1 MAQVTAEAFF
11 GIELTSKS
19 KEYEWK
25 EPDETEDDVEAKL
38 QISHACLGANA
49 KDGDRNIVE
58 VTTTDFNGKE
68 VTHTILSLKLGQSEM
83 ARMDLGFIEKVK
95 FRLAKGNGPVHLC
108 GSLLHAQLP
117 ISDEDDES
125 DDEEIP
131 ALVKPTKKADA
142 EEKPGKK
149 DDKKP
154 SQTEKKGSEEVG
166 KPTAKASSVV
176 ANKSKEV
183 TGSLDGDDES
193 SEEDDKGLL
202 DDEASEDDD
211 DDDDDEEEMSE
222 EGDELDSEEDLDDE
236 DDDDDD
242 DMSDED
248 EESEEE
254 ELEPPKSKKA
264 KIVANGHKD
273 NKGKPAGKKQ
283 ETKAAET
290 PKKQPD
296 AKIKTPATAD
306 KKTPKAEKKDGKN
319 VKTPKTPM
327 SIEEVKSKLLKSPNL
342 PKTAEKFKNF
352 MKNTHKL
359 TDEKEVQ
366 GIWDWLQKNKK

>member
-11 GIELTSKS
+11 GIELNSKN

-68 VTHTILSLKLGQSEM
+68 VTHTILSLKLGQADM

-95 FRLAKGNGPVHLC
+95 FKLAKGNGPVHLC

-117 ISDEDDES
+117 SSDLDDET

-131 ALVKPTKKADA
+131 ELVKPIKKADA

-149 DDKKP
+149 DEKKP
-154 SQTEKKGSEEVG
+154 LQPEKKSSSELAS
-166 KPTAKASSVV
+166 KPAAKASLVV
-176 ANKSKEV
+176 ASKSKEV
-183 TGSLDGDDES
+183 KGSIEEDDES
-193 SEEDDKGLL
+193 SEEDDKGIL

-211 DDDDDEEEMSE
+211 EEEEEMSE
-222 EGDELDSEEDLDDE
+222 EGDELDSEDDLDDE
-236 DDDDDD
+236 EDDD

-254 ELEPPKSKKA
+254 EQIEPPKSKKA

-273 NKGKPAGKKQ
+273 DKGKSTGKKQ
-283 ETKAAET
+283 ETKTAGT
-290 PKKQPD
+290 PKKQPE
-296 AKIKTPATAD
+296 AVSKTPAAD

-319 VKTPKTPM
+319 VKTPKTPQ

-352 MKNTHKL
+352 MKSAHKL

-366 GIWDWLQKNKK
+366 GIWDWLQQNKK